1 MAQNKYFCVIHFKT
15 QKAVPKWHLLGY
27 NVPPG
32 CVLIDLKHA
41 KMSNRTRDLC
51 KTELE
56 LESKLNITYNDGR
69 GPVSKMTVCEIDLN
83 KSHKNVTE
91 ICAMELMNNG
101 EDGNQAQN
109 RERNECEI
117 ALEEADPCQR
127 WSIFDWL
134 FTPNHGVFGLAK
146 GFANVTGV
154 ALITIL
160 TIMVLC
166 SLPIV
171 RKSGY
176 FQVFEIM

>member
-1 MAQNKYFCVIHFKT
+1 
-15 QKAVPKWHLLGY
+15 
-27 NVPPG
+27 
-32 CVLIDLKHA
+32 
-41 KMSNRTRDLC
+41 MSNRTRNLC
-51 KTELE
+51 QTELE
-56 LESKLNITYNDGR
+56 LEAQLNITYNDGR

-91 ICAMELMNNG
+91 ICTMEALNNG

-117 ALEEADPCQR
+117 ALEEAEPCQR

-146 GFANVTGV
+146 GFANITGV

-176 FQVFEIM
+176 FQVINIMYLWLCMLYKKYRIKSITK